1 MLQVQRKLSYFLSL
15 KINAF
20 VRGEAMELL
29 PLPRLFIRNIANRNP
44 LVLLGGVL
52 LYIAPAIASAQNVTF
67 AGAQS
72 NLPFNG
78 LSSPTGLARDN
89 AGDVFVSYDTR
100 VVELPRTAIGYGA
113 QTTLPFS
120 GLAD

>member
-1 MLQVQRKLSYFLSL
+1 
-15 KINAF
+15 
-20 VRGEAMELL
+20 ME
-29 PLPRLFIRNIANRNP
+29 LPRLFIRNIANRNP
-44 LVLLGGVL
+44 LALLGGVL
-52 LYIAPAIASAQNVTF
+52 LWVIPAVASAQNLTF

-78 LSSPTGLARDN
+78 LSSPTGLARDA
-89 AGDVFVSYDTR
+89 AGDVFVSYDAR

-120 GLAD
+120 GLADGFGLAV